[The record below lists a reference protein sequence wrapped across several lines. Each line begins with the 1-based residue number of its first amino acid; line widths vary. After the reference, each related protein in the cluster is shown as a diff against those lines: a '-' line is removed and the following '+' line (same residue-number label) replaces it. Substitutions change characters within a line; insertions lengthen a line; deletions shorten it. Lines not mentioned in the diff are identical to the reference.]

1 MASFLYRPMNDSA
14 AALSSASP
22 TVPIDADSPYRARV
36 SVNRIEVYWLPASV
50 LSLIRFNS
58 DYAEVRVKP
67 RVRVLACVG
76 GGS

>member
-36 SVNRIEVYWLPASV
+36 SVNRIEVYCL
-50 LSLIRFNS
+50 
-58 DYAEVRVKP
+58 
-67 RVRVLACVG
+67 
-76 GGS
+76 GSRSRSNTGLLE

>member
-50 LSLIRFNS
+50 LNRIRLNT
-58 DYAEVRVKP
+58 DYSEVDVMP
-67 RVRVLACVG
+67 RNRRLACVG
-76 GGS
+76 GAA